1 VLVVAPYVPDF
12 DRASGS
18 LRFYLM
24 LRMLARRYRVVCLG
38 RVNPADPQSPR
49 YVRALE
55 EVGIEV
61 LPAQHV
67 DVVDT
72 VGTVG
77 LCVFFEFFATAEQ
90 SLGRVRRKRPDLPV
104 VVDSVDLHFLREG
117 RAATYAKRPW
127 LARLR
132 AARTKKRELSVYE
145 RADLILTV
153 TESDRAQI
161 LRERPAARVVVI
173 PNIHRVREVV
183 PGFEARPRHSVLFV
197 GGFVHAPNVD
207 AVMFFCRDI
216 LPSLRRALPDVNVTI
231 VGDRP
236 PREILELRGDGVAVT
251 GWVPEIAPYLDSHC
265 VGIAPLRFGA
275 GMKGKVGEALAAG
288 LPMVTT
294 SIGAEGMDLEDGIT
308 AMIAD
313 SPQAF
318 ADAVARLCTDP
329 TLHGRLSKEGR
340 AHVQRRWD
348 LTAIEGKLVAAIESV
363 RAITPKSMTSR
374 ERLAA
379 LAQDVYLR
387 SGLAHKVQRVGS
399 AATWYANRVYGRFGG
414 GKR

>member
-18 LRFYLM
+18 LRLYLM
-24 LRMLARRYRVVCLG
+24 LGMLARRYRVMCLG
-38 RVNPADPQSPR
+38 RVNPGDPQAPR

-55 EVGIEV
+55 EIGIEV
-61 LPAQHV
+61 HPAQRV
-67 DVVDT
+67 DVVDK
-72 VGTVG
+72 VGQVG

-90 SLGRVRRKRPDLPV
+90 ALGRVRRKRPDLPV
-104 VVDSVDLHFLREG
+104 VVDSVDLHFLRER
-117 RAATYAKRPW
+117 RAANFARRPW

-132 AARTKKRELSVYE
+132 AAWTKKRELSVYR

-153 TESDRAQI
+153 TENDRAEV
-161 LRERPAARVVVI
+161 LRELPDARVAVI
-173 PNIHRVREVV
+173 PNIHKVRDTV
-183 PGFEARPRHSVLFV
+183 PGFSERQRNSVLFV

-207 AVMFFCRDI
+207 AVVFFCRDI
-216 LPSLRRALPDVNVTI
+216 LPLVRRALSDVNVTV

-236 PREILELRGDGVAVT
+236 PREILELSGAGISVT
-251 GWVPEIAPYLDSHC
+251 GWVPETASYLDSHC

-294 SIGAEGMDLEDGIT
+294 SIGAEGMDLEDGNT

-318 ADAVARLCTDP
+318 ADALVRLCTDP
-329 TLHGRLSKEGR
+329 ILHRRLSEEGR
-340 AHVQRRWD
+340 AHVRRQWD
-348 LTAIEGKLVAAIESV
+348 LTAVEGQLVAAIECL
-363 RAITPKSMTSR
+363 RAIRPKSMRSS
-374 ERLAA
+374 EYIAA
-379 LAQDVYLR
+379 IAQDAYLR
-387 SGLAHKVQRVGS
+387 SGLAVKAQRVGS
-399 AATWYANRVYGRFGG
+399 VAMWYANRVYRRFAKGS
-414 GKR
+414 R